1 MATTRKSKDSS
12 GDLLRCKLCGRTVRE
27 DDACLTTQD
36 GGDCICRDCMRHCL
50 AAIAQSGD
58 AEFTEIL
65 IQLGGMLKG
74 VDDMFPDG
82 EDEPTT
88 KRSARR
94 QAPVLA
100 AEDLGTPR
108 EIYDYLCQYCYGQ
121 DKVKKILSVAVHNH
135 YKRVLH
141 ELAGKRSD
149 AEVELSK
156 SNVLLIGPT
165 GSGKTLLARALAKR
179 LKVPFAISDATTLT
193 EAGYV
198 GEDVENILLR
208 LIQAADGDLARA
220 AVGIVYIDE
229 FDKLAR
235 KTANVSITRDVSG
248 EGVQQALLKIL
259 EGTVAN
265 IPPQGGRKHP
275 EQKYIQLDTKN
286 ILFIC
291 GGAFVGLDKIVE
303 RRGGM
308 RILGFGQQH
317 AQIDETGVPDAS
329 VLHEH
334 PLDYAEPEDLV
345 SFGLIPELVGR
356 LPILAP
362 LRELT
367 RDDLVHI
374 LTDPKDAIVRQYQ
387 ELFRMENIRLEFTP
401 DAIQA
406 IADQAVRKKTGARG
420 LRAIIESL
428 MLDVMFDLPAIPKGA
443 QARCV
448 IDADAVARK
457 RQVTVEL
464 QQQG

>member
-1 MATTRKSKDSS
+1 MATPRKSKDSS
-12 GDLLRCKLCGRTVRE
+12 GDLLHCKLCDRTVSAE
-27 DDACLTTQD
+27 DACLTTQD
-36 GGDCICRDCMRHCL
+36 GFSCICRSCMRNCL
-50 AAIAQSGD
+50 AAVASSGD
-58 AEFTEIL
+58 PEFTSL
-65 IQLGGMLKG
+65 FIQIGKMMRDADAGAF
-74 VDDMFPDG
+74 DD
-82 EDEPTT
+82 EDAPAA
-88 KRSARR
+88 KRSAKSQR
-94 QAPVLA
+94 PPLV

-141 ELAGKRSD
+141 ELAGGKS
-149 AEVELSK
+149 AAGVELSK
-156 SNVLLIGPT
+156 SNVLLVGPT

-275 EQKYIQLDTKN
+275 EQKYIQLDTRN

-308 RILGFGQQH
+308 RILGFGNE
-317 AQIDETGVPDAS
+317 AAPATDDGAPDALA
-329 VLHEH
+329 LHEH
-334 PLDYAEPEDLV
+334 PLDYAEPEDLI

-356 LPILAP
+356 LPIIAP

-374 LTDPKDAIVRQYQ
+374 LTEPKDAIVRQYQ
-387 ELFRMENIRLEFTP
+387 ELFRMEDIRLEFTP
-401 DAIQA
+401 EAIRD
-406 IADQAVRKKTGARG
+406 IADQAVRKHTGARG
-420 LRAIIESL
+420 LRAIIENL
-428 MLDVMFDLPAIPKGA
+428 MLDVMFDLPAIPKGT

-464 QQQG
+464 QPQG